1 MKANEVWQAYTEAGN
16 PVTDVPL
23 TKLQAAKGVLHGAS
37 HVWIWRK
44 NGGNVEILLQ
54 KRVANKRTWPGF
66 YDISTAGHIDFG
78 ETPLAAAVREAQEE
92 LGITIKP
99 ADLKELFTHRFNLL
113 ADGPEGI
120 IENEIRWVYSYQL
133 RDTAKM
139 TLAEGEL
146 ESVGWVSMAQ
156 FRKLVDGKVPGK
168 ELVPQGKQYFLD
180 LIEGIESQV

>member
-23 TKLQAAKGVLHGAS
+23 TKLQAVKGALHGAS

-44 NGGNVEILLQ
+44 SGNDIELLLQ

-78 ETPLAAAVREAQEE
+78 ETPLAAAIREASEE

-99 ADLKELFTHRFNLL
+99 MDLKELFT
-113 ADGPEGI
+113 
-120 IENEIRWVYSYQL
+120 
-133 RDTAKM
+133 
-139 TLAEGEL
+139 
-146 ESVGWVSMAQ
+146 
-156 FRKLVDGKVPGK
+156 
-168 ELVPQGKQYFLD
+168 
-180 LIEGIESQV
+180 